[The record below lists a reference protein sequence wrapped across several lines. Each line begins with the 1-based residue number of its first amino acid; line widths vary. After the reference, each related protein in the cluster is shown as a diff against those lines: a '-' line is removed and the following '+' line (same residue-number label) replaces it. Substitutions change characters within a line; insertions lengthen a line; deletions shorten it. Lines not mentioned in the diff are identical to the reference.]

1 LVENLLAQCHPTT
14 EIPGLRVTSLTIESA
29 RGFDYLVTDERRP
42 HPLIV
47 VSPTQAGRYLVDV
60 DRVRSL
66 VAGLADV
73 VRIPPDTDTFALADI
88 LGKEH
93 VAWLGAVNVLFPPR
107 IRSSERFVPRVRL
120 MPEQIEDAEA
130 DGRSA
135 ELEILSICA
144 HRMNLANARRHIRP
158 EDVREVALRRE
169 MGRRRVEA
177 ERAGSTAELL
187 PLYEEADRENQ
198 QKINVL
204 EEWNRQLEAE
214 VDSLEDEK
222 RALATQAEGLKT
234 ALAEKRAASGGER
247 GTIEDRA
254 ALLAVLD
261 GRPSVEESLR
271 VLAFLFPDRLA
282 ILDSAWKS
290 AQDAEAFA
298 NREKALELMK
308 LLATSYW
315 EAMAQGRG
323 DIEAR
328 KVFGNAYAA
337 RESETV
343 EKNKRA
349 RTLRTFLYEGRVI
362 EMWKH
367 LKIGVK
373 PSVAET
379 LRVHFEWDDARK
391 KIVIG
396 HCGPHLDHS

>member
-1 LVENLLAQCHPTT
+1 LVESLLAECHPTADV
-14 EIPGLRVTSLTIESA
+14 PGLRITSLTIESA
-29 RGFDYLVTDERRP
+29 RGFDYIVTDERRP

-47 VSPTQAGRYLVDV
+47 ISPTQAGQYLVDV
-60 DRVRSL
+60 ERVRSL

-107 IRSSERFVPRVRL
+107 VRASERFVPRVRL
-120 MPEQIEDAEA
+120 MPAEIEEAEA
-130 DGRSA
+130 EGRSA
-135 ELEILSICA
+135 ELEILTICA

-158 EDVREVALRRE
+158 EDVRELALRRE
-169 MGRRRVEA
+169 MGRRRLEA
-177 ERAGSTAELL
+177 ERAGSTADLL
-187 PLYEEADRENQ
+187 PLYEEADRENR
-198 QKINVL
+198 QKINEL
-204 EEWNRQLEAE
+204 QEWNRQLEAE

-222 RALATQAEGLKT
+222 RALAAQAEGLKA
-234 ALAEKRAASGGER
+234 ALAEKRSAGGAER
-247 GTIEDRA
+247 GTIEERA

-261 GRPSVEESLR
+261 GRPTVEESLR
-271 VLAFLFPDRLA
+271 VLAFLFPDRLVV
-282 ILDSAWKS
+282 LDSAWKS
-290 AQDAEAFA
+290 AEHAEAFA
-298 NREKALELMK
+298 NREKALELLR
-308 LLATSYW
+308 LLATAYW

-343 EKNKRA
+343 ENNKRA
-349 RTLRTFLYEGRVI
+349 RSLRTFVYEGRAI

-373 PSVAET
+373 PSAAET